1 MAQDK
6 WHVLVVEDDAD
17 GQVMMSTL
25 LGHMNISSDIAAD
38 AAEAEYFLFESG
50 KTYDA
55 AIIDLALPDKDGWQ
69 ILAEVLDNEQTAD
82 LTCIAV
88 TAYHTSKLREDAI
101 MAGFQGVLRQTGRWH
116 HLLARTAKYARITRA
131 IPPASVETAALLE
144 WGEAYLRPDFTVPH
158 FLGGKSTE
166 LTLKVQP
173 CCAPTTALRTGRFR
187 KVVVR
192 RVRPR
197 ARSDHLAV

>member
-6 WHVLVVEDDAD
+6 WHILVVEDDGDA
-17 GQVMMSTL
+17 QVMMSTL
-25 LGHMNISSDIAAD
+25 LGHLNISSDIAAD

-101 MAGFQGVLRQTGRWH
+101 HGRLQGVFPQAGRRHDLLTRIAEYAGITGFTLR
-116 HLLARTAKYARITRA
+116 
-131 IPPASVETAALLE
+131 
-144 WGEAYLRPDFTVPH
+144 
-158 FLGGKSTE
+158 
-166 LTLKVQP
+166 
-173 CCAPTTALRTGRFR
+173 
-187 KVVVR
+187 R
-192 RVRPR
+192 R
-197 ARSDHLAV
+197 